1 MITTLTYNDLERC
14 TTEDERISFIQ
25 RAINE
30 HEDSSMYQIGKD
42 AGLFYRGIDSDLEE
56 IKKLVYDRKGTAYV
70 SDEANHK
77 IETNLF
83 FLFCTQLV
91 AYQLGNGVSFDNEKV
106 KEQLG
111 GSEFDF
117 QLQQALIYAYCD
129 GESYGYVNEDG
140 VTPLCF
146 ACKVEGNEP
155 VLVPLKDEDDGLI
168 KAAIRYW
175 RLAPDKPLMVRL
187 FELDG
192 TTVYKEVR
200 DENGNKSSLQLY
212 EEKKSYST
220 KQIETEAEGVTK
232 TIDEVPALFPIVPLR
247 YIKGQSELVTLK
259 DTLFAIDLAYSA
271 LANGIDVN
279 TYYWII
285 KNADGMST
293 RDDLNF
299 VADMIHNKVVHEPEG
314 VEIRREKNESD
325 YNAYMNIIATL
336 RDKAFTDAMA
346 VDVERKLAGNV
357 TTVEIKAAYQNL
369 NFKCDKIEKYLSDF
383 IRGILRVKGIDE
395 NEPFHF
401 KRPNDINTTE
411 FMTMLMQIAP
421 VIGEDTTLKLM
432 CETLGLIDEYEE
444 IKAKREAESMAQFGV
459 MAAIASQGAQEGQQG
474 GSEPL
479 EV

>member
-1 MITTLTYNDLERC
+1 MVKTLTYNDLTRC
-14 TTEDERISFIQ
+14 RDENEKIAFILE
-25 RAINE
+25 AINE
-30 HEDSSMYQIGKD
+30 HESSPMFKTGQD
-42 AGLFYRGIDSDLEE
+42 AGLFYRNIDRDLEKIE
-56 IKKLVYDRKGTAYV
+56 KVVYDREGNAYP

-77 IETNLF
+77 LETNLF
-83 FLFCTQLV
+83 FIFCAQLV
-91 AYQLGNGVSFDNEKV
+91 AYQLGNGISFDNESV

-111 GSEFDF
+111 GSEFDY
-117 QLQQALIYAYCD
+117 QVQQALIYAFCD
-129 GESYGYVNEDG
+129 GESYGYVDENG
-140 VTPLCF
+140 VRPLCF

-168 KAAIRYW
+168 KSAIWYW
-175 RLAPDKPLMVRL
+175 RLAPEKPLMVRL

-200 DENGNKSSLQLY
+200 DESGNKSNLQVY
-212 EEKKSYST
+212 KEKQRYTTKS
-220 KQIETEAEGVTK
+220 IESEAEGVTQ
-232 TIDEVPALFPIVPLR
+232 TLDEVPASFPIVPLR

-259 DTLFAIDLAYSA
+259 DTLFALDLAYSGM
-271 LANGIDVN
+271 ANGMDIN

-285 KNADGMST
+285 KNADGMSK

-299 VADMIHNKVVHEPEG
+299 VADIIHNQVVHEPEG
-314 VEIRREKNESD
+314 VEIRRDKIDSD
-325 YNAYMNIIATL
+325 YNAYMNIIGTL
-336 RDKAFTDAMA
+336 RDKLFTDAMA

-401 KRPNDINTTE
+401 KRPNDINVTE
-411 FMTMLMQIAP
+411 FITTLMQVAP
-421 VIGEDTTLKLM
+421 VLGEDTTLKLI
-432 CETLGLIDEYEE
+432 CETLGLIDEYEA
-444 IKAKREAESMAQFGV
+444 IKEQKQAEALEQFGL
-459 MAAIASQGAQEGQQG
+459 AAQAAQISAQG
-474 GSEPL
+474 GSEPM